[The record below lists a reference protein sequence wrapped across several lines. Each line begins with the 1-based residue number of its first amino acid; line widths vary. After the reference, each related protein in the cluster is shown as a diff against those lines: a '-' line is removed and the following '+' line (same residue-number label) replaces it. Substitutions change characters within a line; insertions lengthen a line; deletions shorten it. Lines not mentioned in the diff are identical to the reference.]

1 MSVNMF
7 SIVVWLFVKP
17 LHIERICMRYANGS
31 DFSVTFNINS
41 SYMRSKT
48 RFFMSNIITVTVFKH
63 FLFRSSSSDWNAN
76 ITVYGYMSIG
86 LSVKSNCRDML
97 RGVSN

>member
-1 MSVNMF
+1 
-7 SIVVWLFVKP
+7 
-17 LHIERICMRYANGS
+17 MRYANGS
-31 DFSVTFNINS
+31 DFSVTSNINS

-76 ITVYGYMSIG
+76 ITVYGYMSIA